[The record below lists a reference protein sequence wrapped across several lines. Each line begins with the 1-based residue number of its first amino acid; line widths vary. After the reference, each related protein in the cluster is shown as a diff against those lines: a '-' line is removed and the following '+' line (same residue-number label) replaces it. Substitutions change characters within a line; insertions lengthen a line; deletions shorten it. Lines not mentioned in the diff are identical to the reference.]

1 MPNNNG
7 DIVFKYGTQ
16 NAYDTLTQ
24 KDENTIYFIIDTKKI
39 YVGDTEYTENTQ
51 MNNNTKQYIDSSV
64 GIVNSRV
71 DNIIAH
77 NDDTDGNTELID
89 LHLGADGTE
98 YSSAGTAVRSQ
109 IERLKLLHGRTE
121 GQMNLFNKEAFT
133 PDCEYHIDTRQVIPN
148 DKGYG
153 LSELIPV
160 TAGDELFYSKDGT
173 EFNVTF
179 TYGFDI
185 SGNYVD
191 GSRATTATSYT
202 VPQGAAFIRVCIKT
216 ENIDKFQIEYNGV
229 SDYKPFTNM
238 GEIVG
243 SLNEFFQKTERLKL
257 LHDRTE
263 GQMNLFDKE
272 AFTPD
277 CEYHTDTRQ
286 IIPNSKGYGLSEM
299 IPVNVGDVLFYSKDG
314 TEFNVEYTYGFDATG
329 EYVDGSKVI
338 RATSY
343 TVPQGAAF
351 IRICTKT
358 ENIDLIQIEYNGVSD
373 YKPFENIGKIAGS
386 LKNID
391 SRVSALED
399 IVNPEPTTSPL
410 AVIEKYPSFISCF
423 MNVGCIGDSLA
434 SGVAV
439 SKNAAGEI
447 IVDSENRYQYS
458 WGQYLARMTGNE
470 YYNWSRG
477 GLRTDTWLT
486 SDYAE
491 ACYDGEHLCQ
501 AYIIGLGQND
511 NNHSKGADL
520 GTASDIDIAD
530 YHNNNNTFYGRYAKI
545 IQKIQEITPKAKIFV
560 ITDPNDSVNANG
572 YNTAIKNIAEMF
584 NNVYLIDMRKYMNTA
599 PCATLLQNQ
608 MRYGHFNAVGYFLIA
623 KMLMTY
629 IDYIIEHNS
638 DDFRE
643 IENIGTEYHWY

>member
-1 MPNNNG
+1 MLIGKLNP
-7 DIVFKYGTQ
+7 YGGSVVDQTARNSINQ
-16 NAYDTLTQ
+16 LSV
-24 KDENTIYFIIDTKKI
+24 KKADKSE
-39 YVGDTEYTENTQ
+39 VTA
-51 MNNNTKQYIDSSV
+51 
-64 GIVNSRV
+64 VNSRV

-77 NDDTDGNTELID
+77 NDDTDGNSELID

-109 IERLKLLHGRTE
+109 IGHLKILHDRTE
-121 GQMNLFNKEAFT
+121 GQINLFDKEAFT
-133 PDCEYHIDTRQVIPN
+133 PDCEYHIDTRQIIPN
-148 DKGYG
+148 SKGYG

-160 TAGDELFYSKDGT
+160 TAGDVLFYSKDGT
-173 EFNVTF
+173 EFKVTF

-191 GSRATTATSYT
+191 GSRATTATSYI
-202 VPQGAAFIRVCIKT
+202 VPQGAVFIRVCIKT

-238 GEIVG
+238 GQIV
-243 SLNEFFQKTERLKL
+243 
-257 LHDRTE
+257 
-263 GQMNLFDKE
+263 
-272 AFTPD
+272 
-277 CEYHTDTRQ
+277 
-286 IIPNSKGYGLSEM
+286 
-299 IPVNVGDVLFYSKDG
+299 
-314 TEFNVEYTYGFDATG
+314 
-329 EYVDGSKVI
+329 
-338 RATSY
+338 
-343 TVPQGAAF
+343 
-351 IRICTKT
+351 
-358 ENIDLIQIEYNGVSD
+358 
-373 YKPFENIGKIAGS
+373 GS

-391 SRVSALED
+391 SRVSELED
-399 IVNPEPTTSPL
+399 IVNPQPTTSPL

-447 IVDSENRYQYS
+447 KVDSENRYQYS
-458 WGQYLARMTGNE
+458 WGQYLARMTGNQ
-470 YYNWSRG
+470 YYNWSKG

-572 YNTAIKNIAEMF
+572 YNTAIRDIAEMF
-584 NNVYLIDMRKYMNTA
+584 NNVYLIDMRRYMNTA
-599 PCATLLQNQ
+599 PCAALLQSQ

-623 KMLMTY
+623 KMMMTY

-643 IENIGTEYHWY
+643 IENIGTDFHWY

>member
-1 MPNNNG
+1 MLIGKLNP
-7 DIVFKYGTQ
+7 YGGSVVDQTARNSINQ
-16 NAYDTLTQ
+16 LSV
-24 KDENTIYFIIDTKKI
+24 KKADKSE
-39 YVGDTEYTENTQ
+39 VTA
-51 MNNNTKQYIDSSV
+51 
-64 GIVNSRV
+64 VNSRV

-77 NDDTDGNTELID
+77 NDDTDGNSELID

-109 IERLKLLHGRTE
+109 IGHLKLLHERTE

-133 PDCEYHIDTRQVIPN
+133 PDCEYI
-148 DKGYG
+148 
-153 LSELIPV
+153 
-160 TAGDELFYSKDGT
+160 
-173 EFNVTF
+173 
-179 TYGFDI
+179 
-185 SGNYVD
+185 
-191 GSRATTATSYT
+191 
-202 VPQGAAFIRVCIKT
+202 
-216 ENIDKFQIEYNGV
+216 
-229 SDYKPFTNM
+229 
-238 GEIVG
+238 
-243 SLNEFFQKTERLKL
+243 
-257 LHDRTE
+257 
-263 GQMNLFDKE
+263 
-272 AFTPD
+272 
-277 CEYHTDTRQ
+277 TDTRQ
-286 IIPNSKGYGLSEM
+286 IVPNSKGYGLSEM

-314 TEFNVEYTYGFDATG
+314 TEFNVEYTYGFDVTG

-343 TVPQGAAF
+343 TVPQGVEF
-351 IRICTKT
+351 IRICTKN
-358 ENIDLIQIEYNGVSD
+358 ENIDLLQIEYDGVSD
-373 YKPFENIGKIAGS
+373 YKPFTNMGEIVGS

-391 SRVSALED
+391 SRVSEFSQKIERLKLLHERTEGQMNLFNKEAFTPDCEYITDTRQIVPNSKGYGLSEMIPVNVGDVLFYSKDGTEFNVEYTYGFDVTGEYVDGSKVIRATSYTVPQGVEFIRICTKNENIDLLQIEYDGVSDYKPFTNMGEIVGSLKNIDSRVSELED
-399 IVNPEPTTSPL
+399 IVNPQPTTSPL

-439 SKNAAGEI
+439 SKNAAGDI
-447 IVDSENRYQYS
+447 DNSKNRYEYS
-458 WGQYLARMTGNE
+458 WGQYLARMTGNN
-470 YYNWSRG
+470 YYNWSKG
-477 GLRTDTWLT
+477 GLRTDTWLM

-572 YNTAIKNIAEMF
+572 YNTAIRDIAEMF
-584 NNVYLIDMRKYMNTA
+584 NNVYLIDMREYMNTA

-643 IENIGTEYHWY
+643 IENIGTDFHWY

>member
-1 MPNNNG
+1 M
-7 DIVFKYGTQ
+7 K
-16 NAYDTLTQ
+16 
-24 KDENTIYFIIDTKKI
+24 
-39 YVGDTEYTENTQ
+39 
-51 MNNNTKQYIDSSV
+51 SS
-64 GIVNSRV
+64 
-71 DNIIAH
+71 
-77 NDDTDGNTELID
+77 EQ
-89 LHLGADGTE
+89 E
-98 YSSAGTAVRSQ
+98 
-109 IERLKLLHGRTE
+109 
-121 GQMNLFNKEAFT
+121 
-133 PDCEYHIDTRQVIPN
+133 
-148 DKGYG
+148 
-153 LSELIPV
+153 
-160 TAGDELFYSKDGT
+160 
-173 EFNVTF
+173 EF
-179 TYGFDI
+179 
-185 SGNYVD
+185 
-191 GSRATTATSYT
+191 
-202 VPQGAAFIRVCIKT
+202 
-216 ENIDKFQIEYNGV
+216 
-229 SDYKPFTNM
+229 
-238 GEIVG
+238 
-243 SLNEFFQKTERLKL
+243 
-257 LHDRTE
+257 
-263 GQMNLFDKE
+263 
-272 AFTPD
+272 
-277 CEYHTDTRQ
+277 
-286 IIPNSKGYGLSEM
+286 
-299 IPVNVGDVLFYSKDG
+299 
-314 TEFNVEYTYGFDATG
+314 
-329 EYVDGSKVI
+329 
-338 RATSY
+338 
-343 TVPQGAAF
+343 
-351 IRICTKT
+351 
-358 ENIDLIQIEYNGVSD
+358 QIEYNGVSD

-572 YNTAIKNIAEMF
+572 YNTAIRDIAGMF
-584 NNVYLIDMRKYMNTA
+584 NNVYLIDMRAYMNTA
-599 PCATLLQNQ
+599 PCAALLQSQ

-643 IENIGTEYHWY
+643 IENIGTEYHWYD

>member
-1 MPNNNG
+1 MSNVELKTVINLATSEEAAYARTNEKI
-7 DIVFKYGTQ
+7 DNEIEEVYGRVDELNERT
-16 NAYDTLTQ
+16 NQ
-24 KDENTIYFIIDTKKI
+24 K
-39 YVGDTEYTENTQ
+39 
-51 MNNNTKQYIDSSV
+51 IDSEIE
-64 GIVNSRV
+64 GVNNRV

-77 NDDTDGNTELID
+77 GSSTAGNTELID
-89 LHLGADGTE
+89 IRTGYDGNV
-98 YSSAGTAVRSQ
+98 YQLAGTAVRSQ
-109 IERLKLLHGRTE
+109 IEYLKLLHDRTE
-121 GQMNLFNKEAFT
+121 GQINLFNKEAFT
-133 PDCEYHIDTRQVIPN
+133 PDCEYHTDTRQIIPN
-148 DKGYG
+148 SKGYG
-153 LSELIPV
+153 LSEMIPV
-160 TAGDELFYSKDGT
+160 TAGDVLFYSKDGT
-173 EFNVTF
+173 EFNVEY

-191 GSRATTATSYT
+191 GSKVIRATSYT
-202 VPQGAAFIRVCIKT
+202 VPQGAAFIRVCTKT
-216 ENIDKFQIEYNGV
+216 ENIDLLQIEYDGV

-243 SLNEFFQKTERLKL
+243 SLKNIDSRASEFSQKIERLKL

-277 CEYHTDTRQ
+277 CEYNTDTRQ
-286 IIPNSKGYGLSEM
+286 ITPNSKGYGLSEM

-314 TEFNVEYTYGFDATG
+314 TEFNVEYTYGFDVTG

-391 SRVSALED
+391 SRVSELED
-399 IVNPEPTTSPL
+399 IVNPQPTTSPL

-447 IVDSENRYQYS
+447 IVNSKNRYEYS
-458 WGQYLARMTGNE
+458 WGQYLARMTGNN
-470 YYNWSRG
+470 YYNWSSG

-491 ACYDGEHLCQ
+491 LCYDGEHLCQ

-511 NNHSKGADL
+511 NNKNHGSDL
-520 GTASDIDIAD
+520 GTASDIDITD
-530 YHNNNNTFYGRYAKI
+530 YNNNNNTFYGRYAKI

-572 YNTAIKNIAEMF
+572 YNTAIRDIAGMF
-584 NNVYLIDMRKYMNTA
+584 NNVYLIDMREYMNTA

-629 IDYIIEHNS
+629 IDYIIEQNP

-643 IENIGTEYHWY
+643 IENIGTEYHWYD